1 MSQPVQLPSAK
12 AHALWASTYD
22 EMNPVLSL
30 EERTIESLLPV
41 LEGKHV
47 LDVACG
53 TGRWLSRLAV
63 RGPRTAAGLD
73 LCHEMLQQAWVK
85 AELAGRLIQADA
97 TEAPV
102 RSGSVD
108 FTICSFGLSHIADIH
123 SVAGE
128 LSRIVNDGGDLIVT
142 DFHPSAQAR
151 GWKRGFHHSGVHIE
165 IETYPR
171 SVGFIREAF
180 ATEGFKTEDC
190 LEAEFGEP
198 EGPIFEKYGKG
209 DLFHQLRGQ
218 MAILVLHFRK

>member
-1 MSQPVQLPSAK
+1 MSQTVQLPSVK

-30 EERTIESLLPV
+30 EERTIEPLLPA

-63 RGPRTAAGLD
+63 CGVRTAAGLD
-73 LCHEMLQQAWVK
+73 LCHEMLQQAWRK
-85 AELAGRLIQADA
+85 DALAGRLIQADA
-97 TEAPV
+97 TEVPV

-108 FTICSFGLSHIADIH
+108 FTMCSFGLSHIADIH
-123 SVAGE
+123 GVAGE
-128 LSRIVNDGGDLIVT
+128 LARIVKDGGDLMVT

-151 GWKRGFHHSGVHIE
+151 GWKRGFHHSGVRIE
-165 IETYPR
+165 VETYAR
-171 SVGFIREAF
+171 SVGFIQEAF
-180 ATEGFKTEDC
+180 AAEGFTTVDC

-198 EGPIFEKYGKG
+198 EEPIFEKHGRG

-218 MAILVLHFRK
+218 MAILALHFRK